1 MTVAKPNNLVDLAA
15 EQLVLGTILLNPDS
29 LAEALAEV
37 QEADFSDTRHG
48 LIFGAM
54 RALARD
60 GQAADLILVVDALR
74 GSGELGRIGGEGFVA
89 GLTEVVPSV
98 SRVAAAARIIAE
110 RARARRMYLFFGQQR
125 ARLFGGTRVDE
136 VNVDVSRA
144 VNSQT
149 RVVSIQTAAEVA
161 ERTRAEVHARAER
174 GGGLPGLSTG
184 FSGIDQVTGGLG
196 PGNLWV
202 LAARPSMG
210 KTTMSWNTVLYLAG
224 EGRRVY
230 FASFEMKGVEL
241 MERAA
246 ANLAGV
252 PLVAIRE
259 GRLRHADL
267 QRVDKLLT
275 AVIPGMNILMDE
287 ANGTAIE
294 QLVAR
299 VKMEHLRRPLDLL
312 VVDYLQLITCP
323 GASVREREV
332 AEISAA
338 LKRLALDLEVPVLV
352 LSQLNRESEKRPG
365 GRPRLADLRDSGA
378 IEQDADVV
386 LLLNRDRLAPKGS
399 VEHGVVTIDIAKN
412 RHGPTGEVRLLFE
425 GEYSRFLPESI

>member
-1 MTVAKPNNLVDLAA
+1 MNVTKPNHLVDLAA
-15 EQLVLGTILLNPDS
+15 EQLVLGTILLHPDS

-37 QEADFSDTRHG
+37 READFSDARHG

-54 RALARD
+54 RAISRD
-60 GQAADLILVVDALR
+60 GQSADAIQVVDALR
-74 GSGELGRIGGEGFVA
+74 RSGELERIGGDGFVA
-89 GLTEVVPSV
+89 GLMEVVPFA
-98 SRVAAAARIIAE
+98 SRIGASARIVAE
-110 RARARRMYLFFGQQR
+110 RAKARRMYLVLQQQT
-125 ARLFGGTRVDE
+125 ARLRGGASFD
-136 VNVDVSRA
+136 DVAMDLSRA
-144 VNSQT
+144 INGQT

-161 ERTRAEVHARAER
+161 EKTLVELRARAAL

-210 KTTMSWNTVLYLAG
+210 KTTMSWNTVLHLAG

-230 FASFEMKGVEL
+230 FASFEMKGGEL

-267 QRVDKLLT
+267 QRVEKVLT
-275 AVIPGMNILMDE
+275 AVVPGMNIPMDE
-287 ANGTAIE
+287 ANGAAIE

-299 VKMEHLRRPLDLL
+299 VKMEHMRRPLDLV
-312 VVDYLQLITCP
+312 VVDYLQLIRCP
-323 GASVREREV
+323 GAAVREREV
-332 AEISAA
+332 AEISSA
-338 LKRLALDLEVPVLV
+338 LKRLALDLNVPVLV

-386 LLLNRDRLAPKGS
+386 LLLHRDRLAPKGS
-399 VEHGVVTIDIAKN
+399 AEYGVVLIDVAKN

-425 GEYSRFLPESI
+425 GEYSRFSPESV